1 MELFKLAGVMMVT
14 DIACIG
20 AGYVGVPTCA
30 VIAKHCPG
38 IIVTALDLNEDLI
51 KNWNKGVMPFYEP
64 GLKELITECKGKNL
78 FFSTD
83 IKAGIQKAELI
94 FICVNTPTKE
104 YGLGKG
110 GSSDLRYFESA
121 VRSIAA
127 AAESDKIIIEKSTV
141 PLGTADHI
149 LYILRANS
157 KPEIDFTILSNPE
170 FLSEGTAVHNLEN
183 PDRVLI
189 GGPQTLVGLEAIEK
203 LTNIYKQWV
212 PRDRIIGMNVF
223 SSELSKLA
231 SNAFLAQRVSSINSI
246 SAICENSGADVIEV
260 LQGIGT
266 DSRIG
271 NKHLMPSIGFGGSCF
286 KKDILNLVF
295 ICYSLNLNEVAEYW
309 MQVLKMNEYQ
319 GRRFAH
325 SIIERMFRSV
335 AGKPIGILG
344 FSFKKGTSDTRESAA
359 IYLSSYLL
367 ADHALLHV
375 YDPRARKERI
385 LSDLRSESER
395 ADEFVTVY
403 TDPYSALNNCHAIA
417 VCTEWDEFKSLDY
430 ERIFKTMRKPA
441 FVFDGRNILD
451 HKKLKEIGFQV
462 YAIGKSL

>member
-1 MELFKLAGVMMVT
+1 MVT

-38 IIVTALDLNEDLI
+38 ITVTALDIDENRI

-94 FICVNTPTKE
+94 FICVNTPTRE

-110 GSSDLRYFESA
+110 VGSDMRYFESA
-121 VRSIAA
+121 ARSIAA
-127 AAESDKIIIEKSTV
+127 AAESDKIVIEKSTV

-149 LYILRANS
+149 LHILRANS
-157 KPEIDFTILSNPE
+157 KPGLDFTILSNPE
-170 FLSEGTAVHNLEN
+170 FLSEGTAIHNLEK

-189 GGPQTLVGLEAIEK
+189 GGPQTPVGLAAIEK
-203 LTNIYKQWV
+203 LRNIYKQWV
-212 PRDRIIGMNVF
+212 PGDRIIGMNAF

-260 LQGIGT
+260 LLGIGT

-271 NKHLMPSIGFGGSCF
+271 NKYLMPSIGFGGSCF
-286 KKDILNLVF
+286 KKDILNLSF
-295 ICYSLNLNEVAEYW
+295 ICYSLNLTEVAEYW
-309 MQVLKMNEYQ
+309 LQVLKMNEYQ
-319 GRRFAH
+319 CRRFAR
-325 SIIERMFRSV
+325 SIMERMFSSV
-335 AGKPIGILG
+335 AGKSIGILG

-367 ADHALLHV
+367 ADHALLHI
-375 YDPRARKERI
+375 YDPRAPEERI

-403 TDPYSALNNCHAIA
+403 TDPYLALKNCHAIT

-430 ERIFKTMRKPA
+430 ERIFETMRKPA

-451 HKKLKEIGFQV
+451 HKNLKEIGFQV
-462 YAIGKSL
+462 YAIGKNL